1 MQQRMKVHA
10 ASSVLAMAL
19 AVLPVYAQQA
29 ARSAP
34 AARTPVVVELFTSEG
49 CSSCPPA
56 DALLARLDHDQPVAN
71 AEIIVLGE
79 HVDYWD
85 SLGWRDRFS
94 SHEATERQN
103 VYAERFRLDGPYT
116 PQMVVDGT
124 DQFVGSDTAHILRGI
139 GEAARAPKVSL
150 AISAV
155 AIHGAHVTGSV
166 SLAASAGP
174 SDGNADVYAVLVE
187 SAASTQV
194 QRGENGG
201 RTLHHAAP
209 VLALQHI
216 GSLDALTRGPLS
228 FGLTAPSGTAPG
240 DLRVV
245 VFLQRPGQGGILG
258 AASGLPAAGASA
270 SVAAAK

>member
-103 VYAERFRLDGPYT
+103 LYAERFRLDGPYT
-116 PQMVVDGT
+116 PQMVVDGAA
-124 DQFVGSDTAHILRGI
+124 QFVGSDSARVLHGI
-139 GEAARAPKVSL
+139 AEAARAGKVSL
-150 AISAV
+150 ALSALTV
-155 AIHGAHVTGSV
+155 NGARVSGSV
-166 SLAASAGP
+166 SLVASPAP
-174 SDGNADVYAVLVE
+174 PDGKADVYAAIVE

-209 VLALQHI
+209 LLALQRI
-216 GSLDALTRGPLS
+216 GSLDALAHRPLS
-228 FGLTAPSGTAPG
+228 FSLTAPSVTAPG